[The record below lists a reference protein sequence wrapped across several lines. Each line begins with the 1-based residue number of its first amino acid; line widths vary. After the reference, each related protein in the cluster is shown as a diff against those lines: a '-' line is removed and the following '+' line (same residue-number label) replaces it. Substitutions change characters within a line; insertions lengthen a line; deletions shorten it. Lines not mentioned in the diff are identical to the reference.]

1 MQRNADHNQVHLG
14 DAQTILDSITDAFF
28 SLNGNWE
35 FSYVNRQTEQVLG
48 HPASALLHR
57 SIWEVFPGTVGSE
70 FERVYRTAA
79 QERVAASFCSY
90 YPDHDRWYDVN
101 VYPAQGGLAVYFRDV
116 TARMREELRREAL
129 FKLSDLFRER
139 KTSEETIY
147 RASEILGSVL
157 GVSRVGYGTIDPV
170 AETMRVFREWN
181 GAGVAPL
188 AQELDLRDYG
198 SFIDDLK
205 AGRFIAINDV
215 DQDSRTAQAATA
227 LKERSASSFVNVPVI
242 EQDCLV
248 AVIYINHATTR
259 QWLPEELAFIKEVAE
274 RTRTATERQ
283 RNEDELAN
291 LAAHSERRRRL
302 YETFLENSPDLAY
315 VFDLN
320 HRFTYAN
327 KVLLGM
333 WNRTWEEAIGKNCLE
348 LGYEPWHAAMHDREI
363 DEVIATRQP
372 VRGEVPFA
380 GAYGRR
386 IYEYIF
392 TPVLGP
398 DGEVEAVAGT
408 TRDVTDRKL
417 IEETLA
423 DANRRKDELLAMLA
437 HELRN
442 PLAPIRAAAEVL
454 ERFALDEKLTKSTS
468 QIIIRQVKH
477 MAALIDDLLDASRV
491 TQGLVTIARVPLDL
505 HAVVY
510 DAVEQV
516 RPAIAA
522 RGHQLRLDLSAE
534 RGDVLGDQKRLVQIV
549 SNLLDN
555 AVKYT
560 PEGGMIEVGLKS
572 DAELLT
578 LSVTDNGIGIPA
590 EFQPRVFD
598 LFTQA
603 ERTSDRVQG
612 GLGIGLALVRNLTE
626 MHGGTISCYS
636 AGHGQ
641 GSQFTIVLPRYAAAA
656 EPELD
661 SERHTLQPPGMG
673 KPLRILVVDDNVD
686 AASVLAMYLE
696 ALGHQVLIEHSSIRA
711 LARAVAE
718 QPDVCILDI
727 GLPEMDGNELA
738 RRLRAEPATAQT
750 LLIALTGYGGE
761 QDKRA
766 SKEAGFDQHFVKP
779 VDPGKLAEL
788 LVQYRA

>member
-1 MQRNADHNQVHLG
+1 MQRHADHNQVQLG

-28 SLNGNWE
+28 TLNGNWE

-48 HPASALLHR
+48 HPASALLQR

-116 TARMREELRREAL
+116 TARMREESRREAL
-129 FKLSDLFRER
+129 LKLSDLFRER

-157 GVSRVGYGTIDPV
+157 GVSRVGYGAIDPV

-181 GAGVAPL
+181 SAGVEPL

-215 DQDSRTAQAATA
+215 DQDSRTLQAATA

-242 EQDCLV
+242 ELDCLV
-248 AVIYINHATTR
+248 AVIYVNHGRPR

-283 RNEDELAN
+283 RNEDELAK
-291 LAAHSERRRRL
+291 LAEHSERRRRL

-398 DGEVEAVAGT
+398 DGEVEAVSGT

-417 IEETLA
+417 IEEALA

-454 ERFALDEKLTKSTS
+454 DRFALDEKLTKSTS

-477 MAALIDDLLDASRV
+477 MAALVDDLLDASRV
-491 TQGLVTIARVPLDL
+491 TQGLVTIARLPLDL

-522 RGHQLRLDLSAE
+522 RGHHLRLDLSAQ

-560 PEGGMIEVGLKS
+560 HEGGMIEIGLQS
-572 DAELLT
+572 DADRVA
-578 LSVTDNGIGIPA
+578 LSVTDNGIGIPV

-636 AGHGQ
+636 AGQGQ
-641 GSQFTIVLPRYAAAA
+641 GSQFTIVLPRHTAAA
-656 EPELD
+656 EPQPNRD
-661 SERHTLQPPGMG
+661 SHTFQPPAVGQ
-673 KPLRILVVDDNVD
+673 PLRILVVDDNVD
-686 AASVLAMYLE
+686 AASVLALYLE

-711 LARAVAE
+711 FARAVAE

-738 RRLRAEPATAQT
+738 RRLRAEQATSQT

-761 QDKRA
+761 QDKRD

-779 VDPGKLAEL
+779 VDPGKLADL
-788 LVQYRA
+788 LVQHQA